1 MGRSPARIA
10 WSNFSSERRWR
21 GYWICQ
27 AWTLWHGNEV
37 HKVSQGWA
45 QFAVL
50 IPICLQHR
58 EICTTYWTNNKR
70 REGKRGD
77 WWGLAFHG
85 ASVRKPGGSRRV
97 IPRSIYSSSR
107 CNEVCHYI
115 MMLFWCCKN
124 SLFFQLSQLSQRTVV
139 LVVYRRA
146 FRGVQIAS
154 EPSKWPIMVTLV
166 RPHDATK
173 LFLSN
178 AAELRLKWGKGW
190 G

>member
-10 WSNFSSERRWR
+10 WSNFSSERQWR

-85 ASVRKPGGSRRV
+85 ASVRKPGGSRGV

-115 MMLFWCCKN
+115 MMLFWCCKKFTFFPAVPTLSKDRGACGLQKSLPWGPN
-124 SLFFQLSQLSQRTVV
+124 SLRT
-139 LVVYRRA
+139 
-146 FRGVQIAS
+146 Q
-154 EPSKWPIMVTLV
+154 
-166 RPHDATK
+166 
-173 LFLSN
+173 
-178 AAELRLKWGKGW
+178 
-190 G
+190 